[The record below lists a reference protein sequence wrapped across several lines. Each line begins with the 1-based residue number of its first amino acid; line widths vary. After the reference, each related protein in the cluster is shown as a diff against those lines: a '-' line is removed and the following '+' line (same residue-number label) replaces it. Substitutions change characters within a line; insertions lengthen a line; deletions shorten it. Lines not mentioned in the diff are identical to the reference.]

1 MDPAGNNERPGAGI
15 VFLAGEDSE
24 NSPSVESGFPAR
36 PLVEALLRCSGTMA
50 AAESC
55 TAGMVADLVARIP
68 GASRVL
74 WGSFVTYM
82 VDAKVKALGLDA
94 GELEKFGP
102 VSRETACAMA
112 LGALDRSGADY
123 AVAVTG
129 LAGPGGG
136 EPNGFGTVVPVGTV
150 WIATVDRERVPQ
162 ACEFHFEGARNEIRT
177 RAARASLEALLKRIL
192 LGERDR
198 HEVPS
203 PA

>member
-1 MDPAGNNERPGAGI
+1 VEAGI
-15 VFLAGEDSE
+15 LA
-24 NSPSVESGFPAR
+24 R
-36 PLVEALLRCSGTMA
+36 HLVEVLGRGSRTMV

-68 GASRVL
+68 GASQVL

-82 VDAKVKALGLDA
+82 ADAKVKILGLDA

-136 EPNGFGTVVPVGTV
+136 EPNGFGTVIPVGTV
-150 WIATVDRERVPQ
+150 WIATVDRERTPQ
-162 ACEFHFEGARNEIRT
+162 ACEFHFEGERNEIRN
-177 RAARASLEALLKRIL
+177 RAARESLEALLKRIL
-192 LGERDR
+192 LGESNR

>member
-1 MDPAGNNERPGAGI
+1 
-15 VFLAGEDSE
+15 
-24 NSPSVESGFPAR
+24 
-36 PLVEALLRCSGTMA
+36 MA

-82 VDAKVKALGLDA
+82 TDAKVRALGLDPR
-94 GELEKFGP
+94 ELEKFGP

-129 LAGPGGG
+129 LAGPGGD
-136 EPNGFGTVVPVGTV
+136 GTAVPVGTV
-150 WIATVDRERVPQ
+150 WIATVDRERVPL
-162 ACEFHFEGARNEIRT
+162 AHGFHFEGARNEIRE
-177 RAARASLEALLKRIL
+177 RAARESLEALLKRIL
-192 LGERDR
+192 LGENNRN
-198 HEVPS
+198 EVPS
-203 PA
+203 PS